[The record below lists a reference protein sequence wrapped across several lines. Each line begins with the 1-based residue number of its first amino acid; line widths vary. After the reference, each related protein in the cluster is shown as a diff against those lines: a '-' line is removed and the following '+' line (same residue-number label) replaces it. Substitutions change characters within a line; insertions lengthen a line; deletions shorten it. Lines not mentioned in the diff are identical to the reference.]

1 MAKNIILQ
9 AKKQNWQEFCESCVH
24 DPKHSKGFWRKIH
37 RIKGN
42 SQVPV
47 PVLTSS
53 GRNSINPLD
62 KANMLVRHY
71 SKVSSETNIEPEV
84 LAFQQKFETDHFE
97 DINSPHEELNDNPI
111 NVDFTL
117 QELKDCISGRKNS
130 ASGLDKLSYSMFKH
144 MSDTTL
150 DIWLTLFNKIW
161 REGIFPEE

>member
-1 MAKNIILQ
+1 
-9 AKKQNWQEFCESCVH
+9 
-24 DPKHSKGFWRKIH
+24 
-37 RIKGN
+37 
-42 SQVPV
+42 
-47 PVLTSS
+47 
-53 GRNSINPLD
+53 
-62 KANMLVRHY
+62 MLVRHY